1 MEEKFEM
8 AVSIIT
14 YPATQC
20 RNFFSTHTRFWLEC
34 RWLLLYL
41 LLGQNGVIVHNK
53 DLEQI
58 KALVKMTD
66 KGLFTQ

>member
-1 MEEKFEM
+1 MPQLFQEE
-8 AVSIIT
+8 
-14 YPATQC
+14 
-20 RNFFSTHTRFWLEC
+20 NTRFWLEC

-41 LLGQNGVIVHNK
+41 LLGQNGVIAHNK